1 VPVPPAL
8 AALLELP
15 SVQSIVEPR
24 LDGLR
29 QVLMGAT

>member
-15 SVQSIVEPR
+15 SVQTEVQPS
-24 LDGLR
+24 LDALR
-29 QVLMGAT
+29 GVLMEAA